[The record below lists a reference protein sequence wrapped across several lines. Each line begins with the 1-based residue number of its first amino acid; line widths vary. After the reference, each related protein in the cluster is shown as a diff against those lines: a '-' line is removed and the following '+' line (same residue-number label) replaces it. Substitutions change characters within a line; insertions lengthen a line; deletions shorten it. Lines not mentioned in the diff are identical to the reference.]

1 MNKFISCWCCVIALS
16 VFSLL
21 ALPLNANQ
29 ALLANSDAP
38 SEIAHHDL
46 DTLIDHFK
54 SSKKG
59 DVEIAMFRKL
69 SFSGTVEEL
78 PFARQHN
85 YLSRTL
91 ARFAPQSKIVAT
103 QGIRLASTSG
113 QSLAVYIIDELA
125 VGMNT
130 QLQVGDTVDFNAY
143 HAYSSFYGPGLLV
156 YSWQAQQVKSSGSG
170 FGSGWFDWIEG
181 ISRQFRAHFSSAST
195 PATLEKKALGAL

>member
-16 VFSLL
+16 VSSLL
-21 ALPLNANQ
+21 ALPLNANE

-85 YLSRTL
+85 YLSRTI
-91 ARFAPQSKIVAT
+91 ARIAPQSKIVAT
-103 QGIRLASTSG
+103 QGIRLASATG
-113 QSLAVYIIDELA
+113 QSLVVYIIDELA

-130 QLQVGDTVDFNAY
+130 QLQVGDRVDFNAY

-156 YSWQAQQVKSSGSG
+156 YSWQAQQAKSSG
-170 FGSGWFDWIEG
+170 FGSGWFDWLEG

-195 PATLEKKALGAL
+195 PVVLERKALGAL